1 MRKTLCCMIL
11 AALPSVAPAADVQVN
26 VGSVEI
32 QAGGTTI
39 RFGDRDRRGYYW
51 DGKQWRDPVY
61 WQKYHGQGKAQ
72 GQGKGVHCPPGQAKK
87 GNCSPP
93 QPTPYR

>member
-1 MRKTLCCMIL
+1 MRRILCCAML
-11 AALPSVAPAADVQVN
+11 AVLPVMAPAADVQIN

-32 QAGGTTI
+32 QTGGATI

-61 WQKYHGQGKAQ
+61 WQKHHGKGKAQ
-72 GQGKGVHCPPGQAKK
+72 GQGEGVHCPPGQAKK

-93 QPTPYR
+93 SATPYR